1 MFAIISRLNE
11 MHPPAEVDIQI
22 SALEKLLMAR
32 HKRQALARGT
42 ALKLKLRE
50 AAAEARAKGLA
61 EAARLDQVVFDLT
74 VAVLKNPNADEV
86 AALEIQIVEH
96 ISEASRLRAF
106 A

>member
-32 HKRQALARGT
+32 HKRQA
-42 ALKLKLRE
+42 
-50 AAAEARAKGLA
+50 LA